1 MTIPTLFLQAVSSG
15 DDAAVRFW
23 DIERGEPLGEPLEG
37 HLNYAYCVDAAQRA
51 DLVVSGSFDES
62 MRLWD
67 SRVRKCVRVI
77 PCHSEPVTS
86 VCFSSDGTFIVSSS
100 SDGLIRCWDTA
111 SGHCLKTLHADGAP
125 PV

>member
-1 MTIPTLFLQAVSSG
+1 V
-15 DDAAVRFW
+15 D
-23 DIERGEPLGEPLEG
+23 RGAPLGGPLEG
-37 HLNYAYCVDAAQRA
+37 HLNYVYCVDASPRT

-67 SRVRKCVRVI
+67 SRVRRSIRVI

-86 VCFSSDGTFIVSSS
+86 VGFSADGTFIVSGSA
-100 SDGLIRCWDTA
+100 DGLVRFWDTA
-111 SGHCLKTLHADGAP
+111 SGQCLKTLHADGAP